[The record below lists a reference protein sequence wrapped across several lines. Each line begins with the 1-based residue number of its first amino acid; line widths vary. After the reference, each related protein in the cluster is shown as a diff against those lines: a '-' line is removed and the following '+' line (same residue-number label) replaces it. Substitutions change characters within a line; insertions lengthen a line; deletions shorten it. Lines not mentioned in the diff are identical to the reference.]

1 MQIWDLLFTNILLS
15 NSIRNGAPSHLSR
28 PSLLEFL
35 SPTHP
40 HQDRITRQRTARPGP
55 ARPGPARPG
64 PAPHAFRK
72 VNSWDARSC
81 LLERTVHS
89 LHSIGPQ
96 DQYGF
101 TSGWPRHSQDLRHG
115 TRTLGRNPPWPG
127 TGLCM
132 LTRISHGSHG

>member
-1 MQIWDLLFTNILLS
+1 MDWDHT
-15 NSIRNGAPSHLSR
+15 A
-28 PSLLEFL
+28 
-35 SPTHP
+35 TH
-40 HQDRITRQRTARPGP
+40 GP
-55 ARPGPARPG
+55 ARPGPDRPG
-64 PAPHAFRK
+64 PARLGPTRHGTARHGPARIGPDPHAFRK

-89 LHSIGPQ
+89 LHSIGLQ